1 VVTENEVAC
10 SEFNVRKMI
19 DVRRACL
26 SEESWITFDEERDG
40 DDQTVP
46 TFQPDDEQET
56 EEAEDDEEEE
66 EDGDTDDAGS
76 RPERPPPPPGPP
88 PPGPPSPAS
97 GEQQKTRDEIAM
109 ERALAKYSAQL
120 ERGQ

>member
-1 VVTENEVAC
+1 MVTENEVAC

-76 RPERPPPPPGPP
+76 RRERPPP